1 MASRSFLSQIGVVI
15 MTTVM
20 SIGAI
25 DLLL

>member
-1 MASRSFLSQIGVVI
+1 

-25 DLLL
+25 DWLL